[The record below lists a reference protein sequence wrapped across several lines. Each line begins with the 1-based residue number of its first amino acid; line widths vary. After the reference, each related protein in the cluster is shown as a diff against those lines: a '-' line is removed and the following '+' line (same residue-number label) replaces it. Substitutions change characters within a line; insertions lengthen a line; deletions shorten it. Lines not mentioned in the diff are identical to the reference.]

1 MRGRSFVLRHRATA
15 MFRPPVAQPIFNRGI
30 AMTVL
35 TALKPASATLPAGNE
50 RTSASRR
57 AAPHR
62 ICIAQGDGIG
72 PEIMEAT
79 LRVLAAARAPLEVR
93 PVQMGLSCWNAGVTS
108 GIDASTWDSI
118 RELGVLLKGPLS
130 TPQGAGMKS
139 LNVTLRKR
147 LGLFAN
153 VRPVRAYMPYVHSHH
168 PGMDLVVIRENE
180 EDLYAGIEHRQTD
193 DVVQCLKLV
202 SRQGSERV
210 IRYAFEYA
218 RTRKRQRLTCMT
230 KDNIMKL
237 TDGLFHRV
245 FDEVA
250 REYPDVETEHL
261 IVDIGM
267 ARAAAEPDR
276 FDVIVTPNL
285 YGDILSDVVAEVSG
299 SVGMAP
305 SANIGRHAAVFEAIH
320 GSAPD
325 IAGRNLA
332 NPSGLLLA
340 AAKMLAH
347 LGEGD
352 IAELIHD
359 AWLRTIEDGV
369 HTADVYQSATSV
381 RRAGTD
387 TFADA
392 VIERLGERP
401 RALRPS
407 AYPRHR
413 LALFDPVERAPARKC
428 PVGVDV
434 FVHART
440 TPEQLAGRLCG
451 AGAREFR
458 LQMITNRG
466 VQVWP
471 AGLPETLCTDHWRC
485 RFVLQNP
492 GNRKFHDQVLGL
504 LHALSQAGIEWIK
517 TEQLYTF
524 DEEPGYSL
532 AQGQ

>member
-1 MRGRSFVLRHRATA
+1 MSSANVTPLTRSAPPGWDAAEQRIKRTLRHRIC
-15 MFRPPVAQPIFNRGI
+15 VA
-30 AMTVL
+30 L
-35 TALKPASATLPAGNE
+35 
-50 RTSASRR
+50 
-57 AAPHR
+57 
-62 ICIAQGDGIG
+62 GDGIG

-79 LRVLAAARAPLEVR
+79 LRVLAGARAPLEVR
-93 PVQMGLSCWNAGVTS
+93 MVSMGLDCWKAGITS
-108 GIDASTWDSI
+108 GIEADTWDSI
-118 RELGVLLKGPLS
+118 RELGVLLKGPMT
-130 TPQGAGMKS
+130 TPQGGGMKS

-153 VRPVRAYMPYVHSHH
+153 VRPVRAYAPFIQSHH

-202 SRQGSERV
+202 SRQGCERI

-218 RTRKRQRLTCMT
+218 RTRNRRRLTCMT

-237 TDGLFHRV
+237 TDGLFHQV
-245 FDEVA
+245 FDAVA
-250 REYPDVETEHL
+250 AEYPDVETEHL
-261 IVDIGM
+261 IIDIGM
-267 ARAAAEPDR
+267 ARAAANPGR

-320 GSAPD
+320 GSAPA
-325 IAGRNLA
+325 IAGHDIA

-352 IAELIHD
+352 TAELIHD

-369 HTADVYQSATSV
+369 HTADVHHSASSRTQV
-381 RRAGTD
+381 GTQD
-387 TFADA
+387 FADA
-392 VIERLGERP
+392 VISRLGERP
-401 RALRPS
+401 ASLRPS
-407 AYPRHR
+407 AYPRNR
-413 LALFDPVERAPARKC
+413 LALFDPMVPTPARKA

-440 TPEQLAGRLCG
+440 IPEQLAARLTATELPG
-451 AGAREFR
+451 LR
-458 LQMITNRG
+458 LQLITNRG

-471 AGLPETLCTDHWRC
+471 QGVPETLCTDHWRC
-485 RFVLQNP
+485 RFVLGATPPP
-492 GNRKFHDQVLGL
+492 GAAAFKQRMLRL
-504 LHALSQAGIEWIK
+504 LAALTEAGIDWIK

-524 DEEPGYSL
+524 DEVPGFSL
-532 AQGQ
+532 AQAQ